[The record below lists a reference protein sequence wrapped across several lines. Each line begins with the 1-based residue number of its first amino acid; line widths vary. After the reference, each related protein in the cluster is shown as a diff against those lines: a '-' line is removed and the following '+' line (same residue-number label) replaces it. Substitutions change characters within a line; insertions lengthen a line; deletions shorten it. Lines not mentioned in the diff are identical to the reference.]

1 MGSGAPSGAFQGIEL
16 KFSAPLQDTQA
27 KLCPRPYA
35 RPGPYGEQ
43 GGAPRALCSSTGP
56 DPPESLPQRSH
67 TLLRLKG
74 LAHLPRGPGAGV
86 AAWAKEPQRSQR
98 VAGGTLLA
106 SSPGTRF
113 ISTLVVPQ
121 KPSLSGVSQAAG
133 HSQLWGPDLQKD
145 ARARAP
151 REGRRRPRPVVPGSP
166 ETGSPLCGVASGSQR
181 GDPGRGWQSGEGQ
194 EVPCPFP
201 IPPGLQNK
209 LLELNSERCR

>member
-43 GGAPRALCSSTGP
+43 GWSLSCPVLQRWAGPSRELATALPHTPEAQGP
-56 DPPESLPQRSH
+56 GSPPQR
-67 TLLRLKG
+67 
-74 LAHLPRGPGAGV
+74 PGGGAV
-86 AAWAKEPQRSQR
+86 WAKEPQRSQR

-121 KPSLSGVSQAAG
+121 KPSLSVVSQAAG
-133 HSQLWGPDLQKD
+133 HSQLWGPNLQKD
-145 ARARAP
+145 TRARAP

-194 EVPCPFP
+194 EVPCLFP